1 MHHLVLTGQAKRLG
15 VKPEIV
21 ELDPKIT
28 ARFRAEGGDSDAEG
42 GKEMNGITVGRSRQK
57 CDVILG
63 STRGPL
69 MISRVHA
76 TIVPVQKE
84 GESEP
89 RWKLIDHSSRNGT
102 FVNNMKVSEV
112 VLEHGDSIT
121 FGGGGLL
128 PYGSMKH
135 QIDSEFTYTYVEGSA
150 RVKKTADW
158 CRLSGRLERKSSKKN
173 AASLNS
179 RKRTLLL
186 AGKIP
191 NSKKRL
197 RMKGPKSSNDEMP
210 SSSPLEGQTTTATDP
225 LPLATKT
232 SATKEEEEEEDE
244 ASRAKKKRGQE
255 LLHKEFTCPVCLD
268 YFVQTRTLACGHS
281 FCSPCLSNCLEHKRQ
296 CPVCRETVSKN
307 PVRSCAL
314 DGAIRALVQQEK
326 KGNERHQK
334 RLKQWKNDQR
344 KERRT
349 ATKLRSVIQKA
360 KDEGKHFLSIH
371 DRWNHEER
379 DLFRRG
385 VIMYRG
391 PARVEYCRT
400 TDLTADFIDSKMFRE
415 LIDVAANV
423 GIVPEDGA
431 RIEREFSSL
440 SVLRDRLHMF
450 ILYG

>member
-89 RWKLIDHSSRNGT
+89 RWKLIDHSSRN
-102 FVNNMKVSEV
+102 
-112 VLEHGDSIT
+112 
-121 FGGGGLL
+121 
-128 PYGSMKH
+128 
-135 QIDSEFTYTYVEGSA
+135 GSA

>member
-1 MHHLVLTGQAKRLG
+1 
-15 VKPEIV
+15 
-21 ELDPKIT
+21 
-28 ARFRAEGGDSDAEG
+28 
-42 GKEMNGITVGRSRQK
+42 
-57 CDVILG
+57 
-63 STRGPL
+63 

-76 TIVPVQKE
+76 TIVPILKD

-89 RWKLIDHSSRNGT
+89 QWKLVDHSSRNGT

-112 VLEHGDSIT
+112 ILEHGDSIT

-135 QIDSEFTYTYVEGSA
+135 QIDSEFTYTFVEGTVRA
-150 RVKKTADW
+150 KKTADW
-158 CRLSGRLERKSSKKN
+158 CRLSGRLERKGN
-173 AASLNS
+173 ERRAAFSNS
-179 RKRTLLL
+179 RKRSLLL

-197 RMKGPKSSNDEMP
+197 RMRGPKSPKDEKDSS
-210 SSSPLEGQTTTATDP
+210 SSSPLEGSTTATDP
-225 LPLATKT
+225 LPLATKAKT
-232 SATKEEEEEEDE
+232 IEAKDDMEADASKE
-244 ASRAKKKRGQE
+244 KIRGQE

-281 FCSPCLSNCLEHKRQ
+281 FCSLCLSNCLEHKRQ

-314 DGAIRALVQQEK
+314 DGAIRALIQQEK
-326 KGNERHQK
+326 KNSEINERYQK
-334 RLKQWKNDQR
+334 RLKQRKNEQR

-360 KDEGKHFLSIH
+360 KDEGKNFLSIH
-371 DRWNHEER
+371 DKWNREER

-385 VIMYRG
+385 VVMYRG
-391 PARVEYCRT
+391 SARVEYCKT
-400 TDLTADFIDSKMFRE
+400 TDLTAEFIDSKMFRD

-423 GIVPEDGA
+423 GIVPEDGPGT
-431 RIEREFSSL
+431 ESEFSSL
-440 SVLRDRLHMF
+440 SALRDRLHMF